1 MTIYKS
7 VATFVT
13 ELFADLIDHILIHVV
28 WQLTEMK

>member
-1 MTIYKS
+1 MAIYKS

-13 ELFADLIDHILIHVV
+13 ELFADLIDHILIV